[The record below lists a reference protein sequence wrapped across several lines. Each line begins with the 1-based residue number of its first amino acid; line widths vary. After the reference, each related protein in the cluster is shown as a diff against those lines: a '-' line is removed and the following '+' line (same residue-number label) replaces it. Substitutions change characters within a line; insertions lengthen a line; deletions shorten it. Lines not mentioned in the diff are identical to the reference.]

1 MGCCPSSLVDQG
13 SLSRSGSSTNQ
24 NTNQMDGSNRDHPT
38 FPRAYY
44 NKSKPFK
51 RAGLLWTADIPI
63 THAELD
69 HKRSAF
75 WETAPSYGGRE
86 EIWQALR
93 VAFEESDIIMA
104 RSILEAANIILPT
117 GNPCEG
123 CFDELG
129 NEYEIPVYCVV
140 SPVNLIS
147 EPDRRETT
155 DDDQS
160 SLAMSCTF
168 LMKQSPSN
176 YSNSTMDHQQLVPAP
191 DCSTNPFTIVVRLST
206 EKDIPLTI
214 SSQNETVGSLRSR
227 LFDCKQLKISN
238 ETHILRLVYLGRIL
252 QDRMAFVCSEQEV
265 DIEKT
270 FYKKNSILID
280 KDSII
285 QALVAIKE

>member
-1 MGCCPSSLVDQG
+1 
-13 SLSRSGSSTNQ
+13 
-24 NTNQMDGSNRDHPT
+24 
-38 FPRAYY
+38 
-44 NKSKPFK
+44 
-51 RAGLLWTADIPI
+51 
-63 THAELD
+63 
-69 HKRSAF
+69 
-75 WETAPSYGGRE
+75 
-86 EIWQALR
+86 
-93 VAFEESDIIMA
+93 
-104 RSILEAANIILPT
+104 
-117 GNPCEG
+117 
-123 CFDELG
+123 
-129 NEYEIPVYCVV
+129 
-140 SPVNLIS
+140 
-147 EPDRRETT
+147 
-155 DDDQS
+155 
-160 SLAMSCTF
+160 MSCTF

-227 LFDCKQLKISN
+227 LFDCKQLEISN